1 MGVTEEDSDVV
12 ESEAIVDGGDS
23 EDVVAEGES
32 CCLISAGTISFV
44 LLKMKCFDSGSNPE
58 GARDLLIWMFKNAG
72 MPLLLLRSFDCCET
86 LIGTV
91 GLWYF
96 NLGIIVRQNFLQ
108 LFVSIP

>member
-1 MGVTEEDSDVV
+1 
-12 ESEAIVDGGDS
+12 
-23 EDVVAEGES
+23 
-32 CCLISAGTISFV
+32 
-44 LLKMKCFDSGSNPE
+44 
-58 GARDLLIWMFKNAG
+58 LLIWMFKNAG